1 MLGRANKIS
10 VVAVTSV
17 LLPTLCLLGTAS
29 AQKSSVPKPQNRLA
43 IAEDQIKQLLGLMD
57 ADKNGK
63 VSKEQYMKFMEAE
76 FERLDKDGKGV
87 LDVRELTK
95 STLTASRFVGK

>member
-1 MLGRANKIS
+1 MLRRANKVSI
-10 VVAVTSV
+10 VGVTSV
-17 LLPTLCLLGTAS
+17 LVATMCLLGTAS

-43 IAEDQIKQLLGLMD
+43 LAEDQIKQLLGFMD

-63 VSKEQYMKFMEAE
+63 VSKEQYMNFMEAE
-76 FERLDKDGKGV
+76 FKRLDKDNKGE

-95 STLTASRFVGK
+95 SPLTASRFVGK

>member
-1 MLGRANKIS
+1 MLRRANKVSI
-10 VVAVTSV
+10 VAVTSV
-17 LLPTLCLLGTAS
+17 LVATMCLLGTAS

-43 IAEDQIKQLLGLMD
+43 LAEDQIKHLLSFME

-63 VSKEQYMKFMEAE
+63 VSKEQYMNFMEAE
-76 FERLDKDGKGV
+76 FKRLDKDNKGE